1 MSKNKT
7 LTQSDIK
14 SLEEI
19 FVTKDDLQEF
29 KSELFDKIDPILK
42 EVVDGRDER
51 TILTHKLSNHE
62 DRIEALEQI
71 HPDLKHPHTL

>member
-7 LTQSDIK
+7 LTQLDIK

-29 KSELFDKIDPILK
+29 KSEFFDKIDPILK
-42 EVVDGRDER
+42 EVVDG
-51 TILTHKLSNHE
+51 IPTHY
-62 DRIEALEQI
+62 R
-71 HPDLKHPHTL
+71 